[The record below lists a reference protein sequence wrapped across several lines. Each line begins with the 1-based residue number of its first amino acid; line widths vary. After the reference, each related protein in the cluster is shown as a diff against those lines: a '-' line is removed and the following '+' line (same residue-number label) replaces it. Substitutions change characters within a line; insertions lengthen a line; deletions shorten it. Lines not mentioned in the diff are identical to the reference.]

1 MPRFRLLAVC
11 MALAVTFNHFH
22 CVGTSALAL
31 GVAAELGQ
39 RARLDATAPADMGAI
54 PECENETG
62 CICQGAIFVSA
73 PAVDVLNLAS
83 CQWIIEPCAEL
94 VTQSGQ
100 PDLVAAFAT
109 LERENFA
116 RPISGRAMRAWL
128 ASFLI

>member
-1 MPRFRLLAVC
+1 
-11 MALAVTFNHFH
+11 MALAVMFNHFH

-39 RARLDATAPADMGAI
+39 RARLDATVPADMGAI

-62 CICQGAIFVSA
+62 CICQGAIFISA
-73 PAVDVLNLAS
+73 PAVDSVDLAS
-83 CQWIIEPCAEL
+83 CQWLVEPTAEL
-94 VTQSGQ
+94 VAKLDGPSV
-100 PDLVAAFAT
+100 VAAFASV
-109 LERENFA
+109 ERQKFA